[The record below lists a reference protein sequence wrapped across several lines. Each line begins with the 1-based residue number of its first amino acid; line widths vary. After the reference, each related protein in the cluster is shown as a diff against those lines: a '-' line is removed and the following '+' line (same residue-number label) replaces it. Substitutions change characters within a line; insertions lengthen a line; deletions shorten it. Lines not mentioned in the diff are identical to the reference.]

1 MKQFIVLP
9 RKYNFALSRILIV
22 AMLLVSLALAGC
34 GGKLGKIEP
43 SVVETAIADAEAAI
57 AAAQDVDAASLAPDA
72 FQAATSNLEA
82 AKTALTEKKGND
94 ALRLAY
100 QATTDARLA
109 HRHAINVNKNSKLN
123 ATILQKEAGAEELR
137 QKLSTK
143 ETELARVKSEMQTAR
158 GEEDQLNQKIRD
170 LQKKNRELSITRED
184 YGKQVAELFK
194 TLDDMQTRG
203 KRAETEIRNYGKEI
217 SALRRRLDIADKIV
231 KEEGYQK
238 RSAIAEAESLR
249 KQIREQAEI
258 YTQKLAE
265 AGQQGVAAKHAD
277 FLKQQAQASRAYV
290 DSKPPLSPAKTG
302 RTSLSTEQ
310 IAVGK
315 AALSNWDA
323 AWQSKNL
330 NVHLAYYGPNS
341 VVDKVV
347 IHESKENRSKI
358 DRQQLASDLRQM
370 SEHAWRNV
378 KTDTEVES
386 ESIIGVQQMS
396 RLVTPAADENATALY
411 NIWIREVWMHQ
422 VGNDWK
428 IHHEIWKIFENVPDF

>member
-1 MKQFIVLP
+1 MKRFIVLQ
-9 RKYNFALSRILIV
+9 REDNVALRRVLIV
-22 AMLLVSLALAGC
+22 SMLLVSLALAGC
-34 GGKLGKIEP
+34 GGKLGNIEP
-43 SVVETAIADAEAAI
+43 SVVDTAIADAEAAI

-82 AKTALTEKKGND
+82 ARTALTEQKGND

-100 QATTDARLA
+100 QASADARLA

-123 ATILQKEAGAEELR
+123 ATILQKEAGAAELR
-137 QKLSTK
+137 QKLSTQ
-143 ETELARVKSEMQTAR
+143 ETELARLKSEMQVAR
-158 GEEDQLNQKIRD
+158 GAEDRLNQKIRD
-170 LQKKNRELSITRED
+170 LQQKNRELNMTRED
-184 YGKQVAELFK
+184 YGKQVAELFE
-194 TLDDMQTRG
+194 TLEDMQTRG

-217 SALRRRLDIADKIV
+217 SALRRKIDVADRMV

-265 AGQQGVAAKHAD
+265 AGQQGVAAKHTE
-277 FLKQQAQASRAYV
+277 FIKQQAQASRAYV

-310 IAVGK
+310 IAAGK
-315 AALSNWDA
+315 VALSHWDA
-323 AWQSKNL
+323 AWRSKNL
-330 NVHLAYYGPNS
+330 NAHLAHYEHNI

-347 IHESKENRSKI
+347 IHESKEDRSKI
-358 DRQQLASDLRQM
+358 DRQQLESDLRRM

-378 KTDTEVES
+378 KTETEVES
-386 ESIIGVQQMS
+386 ASIINVQQMS
-396 RLVTPAADENATALY
+396 RLVAPAVDENATALY

>member
-9 RKYNFALSRILIV
+9 RKNNFALSRILIV
-22 AMLLVSLALAGC
+22 AMLLASLALAGC

-43 SVVETAIADAEAAI
+43 SVVDTAIADAEAAI

-100 QATTDARLA
+100 QATADAKLA

-123 ATILQKEAGAEELR
+123 ATILEKEVGAEELR

-143 ETELARVKSEMQTAR
+143 ETELARAKSEMQTAR

-170 LQKKNRELSITRED
+170 LQKKNRELSVTREK

-217 SALRRRLDIADKIV
+217 STLRRRLDVADKIV

-249 KQIREQAEI
+249 RQMREQAEI
-258 YTQKLAE
+258 YTKKLAE

-277 FLKQQAQASRAYV
+277 FLKQQAGASRAYV

-310 IAVGK
+310 IAAGK
-315 AALSNWDA
+315 IALSNWEA

-330 NVHLAYYGPNS
+330 NVHLTHYEHNI

-347 IHESKENRSKI
+347 IHESKEDRSKI
-358 DRQQLASDLRQM
+358 DRQQLESDLREM
-370 SEHAWRNV
+370 SAHDWRNV

-386 ESIIGVQQMS
+386 ESLISIQQMS

>member
-1 MKQFIVLP
+1 MKRFIVLQQ
-9 RKYNFALSRILIV
+9 KYNFALRRILIV
-22 AMLLVSLALAGC
+22 AMLLVPLVLAGC
-34 GGKLGKIEP
+34 GGQLGKIEP
-43 SVVETAIADAEAAI
+43 SVVDMAIADAEAAI
-57 AAAQDVDAASLAPDA
+57 TAAKDIDAASLAPDA
-72 FQAATSNLEA
+72 FQAATSNLAA

-100 QATTDARLA
+100 QATADARLA

-123 ATILQKEAGAEELR
+123 ATILEKEAGVAELR
-137 QKLSTK
+137 QKLSTL
-143 ETELARVKSEMQTAR
+143 EAEFARVKSEMQTAR
-158 GEEDQLNQKIRD
+158 GAEDQLNQKNRD
-170 LQKKNRELSITRED
+170 LEKKNRELSITREN
-184 YGKQVAELFK
+184 YGKQVAELFE
-194 TLDDMQTRG
+194 TLEEMQTRG

-217 SALRRRLDIADKIV
+217 SALRRKIDIADKMV

-265 AGQQGVAAKHAD
+265 AGQQGVAAKHAE
-277 FLKQQAQASRAYV
+277 FIKQQAQASRAYV
-290 DSKPPLSPAKTG
+290 DSKPPLAPAKTG
-302 RTSLSTEQ
+302 RTSLSTAQ
-310 IAVGK
+310 IAAGK

-323 AWQSKNL
+323 AWQGKNL
-330 NVHLAYYGPNS
+330 NAHLAHYEHNI

-347 IHESKENRSKI
+347 IHESKEDRSKI
-358 DRQQLASDLRQM
+358 DRQQLESDLRQM

-386 ESIIGVQQMS
+386 ESIINVQQMS
-396 RLVTPAADENATALY
+396 RLVAPAADENATALY

>member
-1 MKQFIVLP
+1 MKRFIVLQ
-9 RKYNFALSRILIV
+9 RKYHFALRRILII
-22 AMLLVSLALAGC
+22 AMLLVSSALAGC
-34 GGKLGKIEP
+34 GGKLGNIEP
-43 SVVETAIADAEAAI
+43 SVVDVAISDAEAAI
-57 AAAQDVDAASLAPDA
+57 AAAQDVDAALLAPDA

-100 QATTDARLA
+100 QATADARLA

-123 ATILQKEAGAEELR
+123 ATILQKEAGAAELR
-137 QKLSTK
+137 QKLSTQ
-143 ETELARVKSEMQTAR
+143 ETELARVKSEMQAVR
-158 GEEDQLNQKIRD
+158 GAEDQLNRKIRD
-170 LQKKNRELSITRED
+170 LEKQNRELNTTREN
-184 YGKQVAELFK
+184 YGKQVAELFE
-194 TLDDMQTRG
+194 TLEEMQTRG

-217 SALRRRLDIADKIV
+217 SALRRKIDVADKMV

-258 YTQKLAE
+258 YTQKLAK
-265 AGQQGVAAKHAD
+265 AGQQGVAAKHAE

-310 IAVGK
+310 IAAGK
-315 AALSNWDA
+315 VALSNWET

-330 NVHLAYYGPNS
+330 DVHLAHYEHNI

-347 IHESKENRSKI
+347 IHESKEDRSKI
-358 DRQQLASDLRQM
+358 DRQQLESDLRQM
-370 SEHAWRNV
+370 GEHAWRNV
-378 KTDTEVES
+378 KSDTDVES
-386 ESIIGVQQMS
+386 ESIISVQQMS
-396 RLVTPAADENATALY
+396 RLVVPAADENATALY

>member
-9 RKYNFALSRILIV
+9 RKNNFGLRRILIV

-43 SVVETAIADAEAAI
+43 SVVDTAIADAEAAI
-57 AAAQDVDAASLAPDA
+57 GAAQDVDAASLAPDA

-100 QATTDARLA
+100 QATADARLA

-123 ATILQKEAGAEELR
+123 ATILQKEAGAEKLR

-143 ETELARVKSEMQTAR
+143 ETELARVKSEMQTVR

-170 LQKKNRELSITRED
+170 LEKTNRELSVTREK

-203 KRAETEIRNYGKEI
+203 KRAETEIRSYGKEI

-249 KQIREQAEI
+249 RQIREQAEI
-258 YTQKLAE
+258 YTKKLAE

-277 FLKQQAQASRAYV
+277 FLKQQAEASRAYV

-310 IAVGK
+310 IAAGK
-315 AALSNWDA
+315 IALSNWGA

-330 NVHLAYYGPNS
+330 NVHLAHYDHNI

-347 IHESKENRSKI
+347 IHESKEDRSKI
-358 DRQQLASDLRQM
+358 DRQQLESDLREM
-370 SEHAWRNV
+370 SAHAWRNV

-386 ESIIGVQQMS
+386 ESLISVQQMS

>member
-1 MKQFIVLP
+1 MKRFIVSQ
-9 RKYNFALSRILIV
+9 RKYNFALHRILIV
-22 AMLLVSLALAGC
+22 VMLLISSALAGC
-34 GGKLGKIEP
+34 GGKLGNIEP
-43 SVVETAIADAEAAI
+43 SVVDTAIADAEAAI

-100 QATTDARLA
+100 QATADARLA

-123 ATILQKEAGAEELR
+123 ATILKKEAGTAELR
-137 QKLSTK
+137 QKLSTQ
-143 ETELARVKSEMQTAR
+143 EAELARVKSEMQAVR
-158 GEEDQLNQKIRD
+158 GAEDQLNQKIRD
-170 LQKKNRELSITRED
+170 LQKKNRELSTTREN
-184 YGKQVAELFK
+184 YGKQVAELFE
-194 TLDDMQTRG
+194 TLEDMQTRG

-217 SALRRRLDIADKIV
+217 SALRRKIDIADKMV

-238 RSAIAEAESLR
+238 RAAIAEAESLR

-277 FLKQQAQASRAYV
+277 FLKQQAEASRAYV

-310 IAVGK
+310 IAAGK
-315 AALSNWDA
+315 VALSNWEA

-330 NVHLAYYGPNS
+330 NVHLAHYEPNI

-347 IHESKENRSKI
+347 IHESKEDRSKI
-358 DRQQLASDLRQM
+358 DRQQLESDLRQM

-378 KTDTEVES
+378 KTDTDIES
-386 ESIIGVQQMS
+386 ESIISVQQMS
-396 RLVTPAADENATALY
+396 RLVVPAVDENATALY

>member
-1 MKQFIVLP
+1 MKRFIVLQ
-9 RKYNFALSRILIV
+9 RKSNFALHRILIV
-22 AMLLVSLALAGC
+22 AMLLAALALAGC
-34 GGKLGKIEP
+34 SGKLGKIEP
-43 SVVETAIADAEAAI
+43 SVVDTAIAEAEAAI
-57 AAAQDVDAASLAPDA
+57 AAAQNVDAASLAPDA

-100 QATTDARLA
+100 QATADARLA
-109 HRHAINVNKNSKLN
+109 HRHAINVNKNSELN
-123 ATILQKEAGAEELR
+123 ATLLKKEAGVAELR
-137 QKLSTK
+137 QKLSTQ
-143 ETELARVKSEMQTAR
+143 EVELARVKSEMQTAR
-158 GEEDQLNQKIRD
+158 GAEDRLNQKIRD
-170 LQKKNRELSITRED
+170 LEKKNRELSVTREN
-184 YGKQVAELFK
+184 YGKQVAELFE

-203 KRAETEIRNYGKEI
+203 KQAETEIRNYGKEI
-217 SALRRRLDIADKIV
+217 SALRRKIDVADKIV

-238 RSAIAEAESLR
+238 RAAIAEAESLR

-265 AGQQGVAAKHAD
+265 AGQKGVAAKHAD

-290 DSKPPLSPAKTG
+290 DSKPPLAPAKTG

-310 IAVGK
+310 IAAGK
-315 AALSNWDA
+315 VALNNWAA

-330 NVHLAYYGPNS
+330 NAHLAHYEHNI
-341 VVDKVV
+341 VIDKVV
-347 IHESKENRSKI
+347 IHESKEDRSKI
-358 DRQQLASDLRQM
+358 DRQQLESDLRQM

-386 ESIIGVQQMS
+386 ESIISVQQMS
-396 RLVTPAADENATALY
+396 RLVAAAADENATALY

>member
-1 MKQFIVLP
+1 MKQFIALQ
-9 RKYNFALSRILIV
+9 RKSNVALRRILMI
-22 AMLLVSLALAGC
+22 AMLLVPLGLAGC
-34 GGKLGKIEP
+34 SGKLGKIEP
-43 SVVETAIADAEAAI
+43 SVVDTAIADAEAAI
-57 AAAQDVDAASLAPDA
+57 TAARDVEAASLAPDA
-72 FQAATSNLEA
+72 FQAATSTLAA

-100 QATTDARLA
+100 QAAADARLA

-123 ATILQKEAGAEELR
+123 ATILQKEAAAAELR

-143 ETELARVKSEMQTAR
+143 ESELARATAEMQTAR
-158 GEEDQLNQKIRD
+158 GEEDQLNRKIRD
-170 LQKKNRELSITRED
+170 LEKKNRELSLTREN
-184 YGKQVAELFK
+184 YGKQVAELFE
-194 TLDDMQTRG
+194 TLEDMQTRG
-203 KRAETEIRNYGKEI
+203 KQAETEIRNYGKEI
-217 SALRRRLDIADKIV
+217 SALRRKIDVADKMV

-238 RSAIAEAESLR
+238 RAAVAEAESLR
-249 KQIREQAEI
+249 KQIREQAEV

-265 AGQQGVAAKHAD
+265 AGQQGVAAQHAE
-277 FLKQQAQASRAYV
+277 FIKQQKQAARAYV

-310 IAVGK
+310 IAAGK
-315 AALSNWDA
+315 GALSNWGA

-330 NVHLAYYGPNS
+330 NAHLAHYEHNI

-347 IHESKENRSKI
+347 IHESKEDRSKI
-358 DRQQLASDLRQM
+358 DRQQLESELQQM
-370 SEHAWRNV
+370 SEHAWRHV

-386 ESIIGVQQMS
+386 ESIISVQQMS
-396 RLVTPAADENATALY
+396 RLVAAAADEDATALY

>member
-1 MKQFIVLP
+1 MKRFIVLQ
-9 RKYNFALSRILIV
+9 RKYNFALRRILMV
-22 AMLLVSLALAGC
+22 AMLLVSLVLAGC
-34 GGKLGKIEP
+34 GGQLGNIEP
-43 SVVETAIADAEAAI
+43 SVVDTAIADAEAAI
-57 AAAQDVDAASLAPDA
+57 AAARDVDAASLAPDA
-72 FQAATSNLEA
+72 FQAATSNLAA

-100 QATTDARLA
+100 QATADARLA

-123 ATILQKEAGAEELR
+123 ATILQKEAGVAELR
-137 QKLSTK
+137 QKLSTQ
-143 ETELARVKSEMQTAR
+143 EAEFARVESEMQTAR
-158 GEEDQLNQKIRD
+158 GAEDQLNRKIRD
-170 LQKKNRELSITRED
+170 LEKKNRELNITRED
-184 YGKQVAELFK
+184 YGKQVAELFE
-194 TLDDMQTRG
+194 TLEEMQTRG
-203 KRAETEIRNYGKEI
+203 KRAEVEIRNYGKEI
-217 SALRRRLDIADKIV
+217 SALRRKIDIADKMV

-265 AGQQGVAAKHAD
+265 VGQQGVAAKHAE
-277 FLKQQAQASRAYV
+277 FLKQQAQASRSYV

-302 RTSLSTEQ
+302 RTSLSTAQ
-310 IAVGK
+310 IAAGK

-330 NVHLAYYGPNS
+330 NVHLAHYDHNI

-347 IHESKENRSKI
+347 IHESKEDRSKI
-358 DRQQLASDLRQM
+358 DRQQLESDLRQM

-386 ESIIGVQQMS
+386 ESIINVQQMS
-396 RLVTPAADENATALY
+396 RLVAPAADENATALY

>member
-1 MKQFIVLP
+1 MKRFIVLQ
-9 RKYNFALSRILIV
+9 RKYNFALRRILIV
-22 AMLLVSLALAGC
+22 AMLLVSLVLAGC
-34 GGKLGKIEP
+34 GGQLGNIEP
-43 SVVETAIADAEAAI
+43 SVVDTAIADAEAAI
-57 AAAQDVDAASLAPDA
+57 AAARDIDAAALAPDA
-72 FQAATSNLEA
+72 FQAATSNLAA

-100 QATTDARLA
+100 QATADARLA

-123 ATILQKEAGAEELR
+123 ATILQKEAGVAELR
-137 QKLSTK
+137 QKLSTQ
-143 ETELARVKSEMQTAR
+143 EAEFARVKSEMQTAR
-158 GEEDQLNQKIRD
+158 GAEDQLNRKIRD
-170 LQKKNRELSITRED
+170 LEKKNRELNITREN
-184 YGKQVAELFK
+184 YGKQVAELFE
-194 TLDDMQTRG
+194 TLEEMQTRG
-203 KRAETEIRNYGKEI
+203 KRAEVEIRNYGKEI
-217 SALRRRLDIADKIV
+217 SALRRKIDIADKMV

-265 AGQQGVAAKHAD
+265 AGQQGVAAKHAE
-277 FLKQQAQASRAYV
+277 FLKQQAQASRSYV

-302 RTSLSTEQ
+302 RTSLSTAQ
-310 IAVGK
+310 IAAGK

-330 NVHLAYYGPNS
+330 NVHLAHYDHNI

-347 IHESKENRSKI
+347 IHESKEDRSKI
-358 DRQQLASDLRQM
+358 DRQQLESDLRQM

-386 ESIIGVQQMS
+386 ESIINVQQMS
-396 RLVTPAADENATALY
+396 RLVAPAADENATALY

>member
-1 MKQFIVLP
+1 MKQFIALP
-9 RKYNFALSRILIV
+9 RKYNFALNRILIV
-22 AMLLVSLALAGC
+22 AMLLVSLVLAGC

-43 SVVETAIADAEAAI
+43 SVVDTAIADAEAAI
-57 AAAQDVDAASLAPDA
+57 AAAQDVEAALLAPDA
-72 FQAATSNLEA
+72 FQAATSNLDA
-82 AKTALTEKKGND
+82 AKTALTEKKGNE

-100 QATTDARLA
+100 QAAADARLA

-123 ATILQKEAGAEELR
+123 ATILEKEAGAAELR
-137 QKLSTK
+137 QKLSAK
-143 ETELARVKSEMQTAR
+143 ETELARVKSEIKTVR

-170 LQKKNRELSITRED
+170 LQKKNRELNITREN
-184 YGKQVAELFK
+184 YGKQVAELLE

-217 SALRRRLDIADKIV
+217 SALRRKIDVADKMV

-249 KQIREQAEI
+249 RQMHEQAEI
-258 YTQKLAE
+258 YTKKLAE

-277 FLKQQAQASRAYV
+277 FLKQQAEASRAYEA
-290 DSKPPLSPAKTG
+290 SKPPLSPAKTG

-310 IAVGK
+310 IAAGK
-315 AALSNWDA
+315 IALSNWDT
-323 AWQSKNL
+323 AWQSKDL
-330 NVHLAYYGPNS
+330 NAHLAHYEHNI

-347 IHESKENRSKI
+347 IHESKEDRSKI
-358 DRQQLASDLRQM
+358 DRQQLESDLRQM

-386 ESIIGVQQMS
+386 ESIISVQQMS

-422 VGNDWK
+422 VGNAWK

>member
-9 RKYNFALSRILIV
+9 RKNNFALSRILIV
-22 AMLLVSLALAGC
+22 AMLLVSLVLAGC

-82 AKTALTEKKGND
+82 AKTALTEEKGND

-100 QATTDARLA
+100 QATADARLA

-143 ETELARVKSEMQTAR
+143 ERELARVKSERQAAR
-158 GEEDQLNQKIRD
+158 GEEDRLNQKIRD
-170 LQKKNRELSITRED
+170 LQKKNRELSVTREN

-290 DSKPPLSPAKTG
+290 DSKPPLSPDKTG

-310 IAVGK
+310 IAAGK
-315 AALSNWDA
+315 AALSNWEA
-323 AWQSKNL
+323 AWQIKNF
-330 NVHLAYYGPNS
+330 NVHLAHYEHNI

-347 IHESKENRSKI
+347 IHESKEDRSKI
-358 DRQQLASDLRQM
+358 DRQQLESDLRQM

-386 ESIIGVQQMS
+386 ESIISVQQMS

>member
-1 MKQFIVLP
+1 MKQFTALTP
-9 RKYNFALSRILIV
+9 TYNFALRRISIV

-43 SVVETAIADAEAAI
+43 SVVDTAIADAEAAI
-57 AAAQDVDAASLAPDA
+57 AAAQDIDAASLAPDI
-72 FQAATSNLEA
+72 FRSATSNLEA
-82 AKTALTEKKGND
+82 AKTALTEQKGND

-100 QATTDARLA
+100 QATADARLA

-123 ATILQKEAGAEELR
+123 ATILEKEAGAEKLR
-137 QKLSTK
+137 QELSTK
-143 ETELARVKSEMQTAR
+143 GTELARVKSEMQSAL
-158 GEEDQLNQKIRD
+158 GEEEQLNQKVHD
-170 LQKKNRELSITRED
+170 LQKKNRELTVTRET
-184 YGKQVAELFK
+184 YGKQVADLIT
-194 TLDDMQTRG
+194 TLEEMQIQG

-217 SALRRRLDIADKIV
+217 SALRRRLDVADKMV

-249 KQIREQAEI
+249 KQMREQAEI
-258 YTQKLAE
+258 YTKKLAE
-265 AGQQGVAAKHAD
+265 AGQQGVAEKHAE
-277 FLKQQAQASRAYV
+277 FIKQQAAASRAYEA
-290 DSKPPLSPAKTG
+290 SKPPLSPAKTG
-302 RTSLSTEQ
+302 RTSLSTAQ
-310 IAVGK
+310 IAAGK
-315 AALSNWDA
+315 AALSNWEA
-323 AWQSKNL
+323 AWQSQNL
-330 NVHLAYYGPNS
+330 NVHLAYYGHNI

-347 IHESKENRSKI
+347 IHESKEDRSKI
-358 DRQQLASDLRQM
+358 DRQQLESNLRQM
-370 SEHAWRNV
+370 SEHTWRHV

-386 ESIIGVQQMS
+386 DSIISVQQMS

>member
-1 MKQFIVLP
+1 MKQFIALP
-9 RKYNFALSRILIV
+9 RKYNFALLRILIV

-34 GGKLGKIEP
+34 GGKLGKIES
-43 SVVETAIADAEAAI
+43 SVVDTAIADAEAAI
-57 AAAQDVDAASLAPDA
+57 TAARDVDAASLAPDA
-72 FQAATSNLEA
+72 FRAATSNLEA

-100 QATTDARLA
+100 QATADARLA

-123 ATILQKEAGAEELR
+123 ATILEKEAGTVELR
-137 QKLSTK
+137 QRLGKK
-143 ETELARVKSEMQTAR
+143 ETELARVESEMQAAR
-158 GEEDQLNQKIRD
+158 DEEEQLSRRVRD
-170 LQKKNRELSITRED
+170 LQQKNRELSVTREN
-184 YGKQVAELFK
+184 YGKQVAELIK
-194 TLDDMQTRG
+194 TLEEMQTSG

-217 SALRRRLDIADKIV
+217 SALRRRLDIADKVV

-238 RSAIAEAESLR
+238 RAAIAEAESLR

-258 YTQKLAE
+258 YTKKLAE
-265 AGQQGVAAKHAD
+265 AGQQGIAAKHAD
-277 FLKQQAQASRAYV
+277 FLAQQAQASRAYEA
-290 DSKPPLSPAKTG
+290 SKPPLSPAKTG

-310 IAVGK
+310 IAAGK
-315 AALSNWDA
+315 AALSNWEA
-323 AWQSKNL
+323 AWQRQNL
-330 NVHLAYYGPNS
+330 NVHLAYYEHNI

-347 IHESKENRSKI
+347 IHESKEDRSKI
-358 DRQQLASDLRQM
+358 DRQQLESNLRQM
-370 SEHAWRNV
+370 NEHTWRNV

-386 ESIIGVQQMS
+386 ESIISVQQMS

-422 VGNDWK
+422 VGNGWK

>member
-9 RKYNFALSRILIV
+9 RKNNFGLRRILIV

-43 SVVETAIADAEAAI
+43 SVVDTAIADAEAAI
-57 AAAQDVDAASLAPDA
+57 GAAQDIDAASLAPDA

-100 QATTDARLA
+100 QATADAKLA

-123 ATILQKEAGAEELR
+123 ATILQKEAGAEKLR

-143 ETELARVKSEMQTAR
+143 ETELTRVKSEMQTVR

-170 LQKKNRELSITRED
+170 LEKTNRELSVTREK

-203 KRAETEIRNYGKEI
+203 KRAETEIRSYGKEI

-249 KQIREQAEI
+249 RQIREQAEI
-258 YTQKLAE
+258 YTKKLAE

-277 FLKQQAQASRAYV
+277 FLKQQAEASRAYV

-310 IAVGK
+310 IAAGK
-315 AALSNWDA
+315 IALSNWGA

-330 NVHLAYYGPNS
+330 NVHLAHYDHNI

-347 IHESKENRSKI
+347 IHESKEDRSKI
-358 DRQQLASDLRQM
+358 DRQQLESDLREM
-370 SEHAWRNV
+370 SAHAWRNV

-386 ESIIGVQQMS
+386 ESLISVQQMS

>member
-1 MKQFIVLP
+1 MKRFIVLQ
-9 RKYNFALSRILIV
+9 RKYNFALRRILIV
-22 AMLLVSLALAGC
+22 VMLLVSSALAGC
-34 GGKLGKIEP
+34 GGKLGNIEP
-43 SVVETAIADAEAAI
+43 SVVDTAIADAEAAI
-57 AAAQDVDAASLAPDA
+57 AAARDVDAALLAPDA
-72 FQAATSNLEA
+72 FRAATSNLEA

-94 ALRLAY
+94 ALRLSY
-100 QATTDARLA
+100 QATADARLA
-109 HRHAINVNKNSKLN
+109 HRHAINVNKSSKLN
-123 ATILQKEAGAEELR
+123 ATILEKEAGAAELR
-137 QKLSTK
+137 QKLSTQ
-143 ETELARVKSEMQTAR
+143 ESELARVKSEIQAVR
-158 GEEDQLNQKIRD
+158 DAEDQLNQKIRA
-170 LQKKNRELSITRED
+170 LEKQNRELSVTREN
-184 YGKQVAELFK
+184 YGKQVAELFE
-194 TLDDMQTRG
+194 TLEEMQTRG

-217 SALRRRLDIADKIV
+217 SALRRKIDVADKMV

-265 AGQQGVAAKHAD
+265 AGQQGVAAKHAE

-310 IAVGK
+310 IAAGK
-315 AALSNWDA
+315 VALSNWEA
-323 AWQSKNL
+323 AWQSKNF
-330 NVHLAYYGPNS
+330 NVHLAHYEHNI

-347 IHESKENRSKI
+347 IHESKEDRSKI
-358 DRQQLASDLRQM
+358 DRQQLESDLRQM

-378 KTDTEVES
+378 KTDTDVES
-386 ESIIGVQQMS
+386 ESIISVQQMS
-396 RLVTPAADENATALY
+396 RLVVPAADENATALY